1 MLYTYFKRPSKYVLS
16 IKGVFIICRLLY
28 CAPMQIRSFA
38 SSFLCVFVLLRFVFF
53 YGFFFVFVFM
63 PLCSLNYAS
72 SFSEI
77 CAFIL
82 GNMRL
87 RSSARNENDVNLAVA
102 STVYRFCKEGGGKQT
117 GKKIPLYLFKGLT
130 IPQLAIMCVAV

>member
-1 MLYTYFKRPSKYVLS
+1 MCYNLQAFALCLNADA
-16 IKGVFIICRLLY
+16 F
-28 CAPMQIRSFA
+28 FA
-38 SSFLCVFVLLRFVFF
+38 SSFLCIFVLLRFVFCV
-53 YGFFFVFVFM
+53 FFLHFFCDFVFM

-87 RSSARNENDVNLAVA
+87 RFLARNENDVNLAVA
-102 STVYRFCKEGGGKQT
+102 STVYRFCKEGVANKQGKRFCST
-117 GKKIPLYLFKGLT
+117 CLR
-130 IPQLAIMCVAV
+130 V